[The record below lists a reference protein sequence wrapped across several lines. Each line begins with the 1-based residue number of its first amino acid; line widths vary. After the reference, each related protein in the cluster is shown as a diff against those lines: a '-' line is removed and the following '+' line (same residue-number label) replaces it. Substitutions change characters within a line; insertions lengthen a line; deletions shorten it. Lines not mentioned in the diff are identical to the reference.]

1 MTQQSAHSLLDDPDQ
16 TDTVPAS
23 QSASPLFDQSA
34 ARGGVANPQ
43 EEQFQPQRDGT
54 DHDAVEEEPQAHS
67 ATAAAVQPPADVVD
81 DEVRRNDQEESDSL
95 SDAAV
100 DAVIERKRREDEKEE
115 RRKEEEK
122 SRKEKAKMD
131 RWYWRHNC

>member
-16 TDTVPAS
+16 TDTVPSS
-23 QSASPLFDQSA
+23 QSASPLFDQPA
-34 ARGGVANPQ
+34 ARGGFANPQ

-54 DHDAVEEEPQAHS
+54 DHEAVEEEPQAHS
-67 ATAAAVQPPADVVD
+67 ATAAAVQPPAGVID
-81 DEVRRNDQEESDSL
+81 DEVRRNDQEEFDSL

-100 DAVIERKRREDEKEE
+100 DAFIGRKRREKEAKE

-122 SRKEKAKMD
+122 SRKEKAKID
-131 RWYWRHNC
+131 RWHKKHNC